1 MTWEYIKGSEADFEG
16 APEWATHKIKC
27 PFDTNFVNGVDVG
40 CIGVTIENPN
50 EQPWQLNASVNMLII
65 AERRKVDN
73 LQSRVNDANL
83 GGALKEMFDT
93 VQRPAHYNQSDIEC
107 IDAIKASMT
116 LAEFQS
122 YLKGNVLK
130 YLWRYRH
137 KNGLEDVKKAQ
148 WYINRLAAELEE
160 SEKGAEQ

>member
-1 MTWEYIKGSEADFEG
+1 MSDIKEITDY
-16 APEWATHKIKC
+16 
-27 PFDTNFVNGVDVG
+27 
-40 CIGVTIENPN
+40 VT
-50 EQPWQLNASVNMLII
+50 
-65 AERRKVDN
+65 
-73 LQSRVNDANL
+73 
-83 GGALKEMFDT
+83 EMFKDVPGVAVSFDP

-148 WYINRLAAELEE
+148 WYINRLAAELEDDAA
-160 SEKGAEQ
+160 KGQKRGGGF

>member
-1 MTWEYIKGSEADFEG
+1 MSESGKYDFVSTNGDSAE
-16 APEWATHKIKC
+16 
-27 PFDTNFVNGVDVG
+27 FD
-40 CIGVTIENPN
+40 
-50 EQPWQLNASVNMLII
+50 S
-65 AERRKVDN
+65 
-73 LQSRVNDANL
+73 
-83 GGALKEMFDT
+83 

>member
-1 MTWEYIKGSEADFEG
+1 M
-16 APEWATHKIKC
+16 
-27 PFDTNFVNGVDVG
+27 
-40 CIGVTIENPN
+40 IGQLQLPRFTIEIHPDDENDPK
-50 EQPWQLNASVNMLII
+50 NAFTYSTCP
-65 AERRKVDN
+65 ETRKMVRDDEDG
-73 LQSRVNDANL
+73 LWVKVSPGRYEMIQKFAHESGKANTSS
-83 GGALKEMFDT
+83 FDT

-122 YLKGNVLK
+122 YLEGNVLK

>member
-1 MTWEYIKGSEADFEG
+1 MSDMNALAHHLKETFK
-16 APEWATHKIKC
+16 
-27 PFDTNFVNGVDVG
+27 DVP
-40 CIGVTIENPN
+40 GVTV
-50 EQPWQLNASVNMLII
+50 S
-65 AERRKVDN
+65 
-73 LQSRVNDANL
+73 
-83 GGALKEMFDT
+83 FDP

-122 YLKGNVLK
+122 YLKGSVLK

-160 SEKGAEQ
+160 SEKGVE

>member
-1 MTWEYIKGSEADFEG
+1 MKWEYIKGSEADFEG
-16 APEWATHKIKC
+16 APEWATLRTHTGGRSFYAEYHDKGAQIYDIC
-27 PFDTNFVNGVDVG
+27 AQNTFVLDEEYAALSNIPV
-40 CIGVTIENPN
+40 
-50 EQPWQLNASVNMLII
+50 I
-65 AERRKVDN
+65 AERRKVEN
-73 LQSRVNDANL
+73 LQSRVNDAGL
-83 GGALKEMFDT
+83 QQAFDT
-93 VQRPAHYNQSDIEC
+93 VQRPSHYNQSDIEC

-160 SEKGAEQ
+160 SEKAGAS

>member
-1 MTWEYIKGSEADFEG
+1 MSWEYIKGSESDFND
-16 APEWATHKIKC
+16 APEWATIKTAFPSDNSIFYFFESREYGAKVSNSSSRYRETVTGPV
-27 PFDTNFVNGVDVG
+27 PFGS
-40 CIGVTIENPN
+40 
-50 EQPWQLNASVNMLII
+50 EQVV
-65 AERRKVDN
+65 AERRV
-73 LQSRVNDANL
+73 
-83 GGALKEMFDT
+83 ALKELQQSFDT

-148 WYINRLAAELEE
+148 WYINRLAAELQE
-160 SEKGAEQ
+160 SEKGVEQ